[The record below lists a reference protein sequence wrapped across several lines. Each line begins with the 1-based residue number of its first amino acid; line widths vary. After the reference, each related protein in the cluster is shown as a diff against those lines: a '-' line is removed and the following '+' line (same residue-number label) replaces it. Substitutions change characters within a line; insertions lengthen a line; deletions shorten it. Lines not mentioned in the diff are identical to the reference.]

1 MGSPDGCLWRR
12 YICCRAGVHCQFA
25 LIRGIHHP
33 KPPHPSLSLSHLHWS
48 EHDTF
53 KSPERQ
59 KSILP
64 RKLLTCFIAVVLSMW
79 LLSEFKVISSLVH
92 TNSWIQSKKLSFY
105 SHRQNSNICLDT
117 ITAGNQVI
125 IRLAPRD
132 PLTHTS
138 DQVHRACAGF
148 SCLEL
153 KSQPLT
159 LALCLPEAGTV
170 CQEREEN
177 NHHVPPSW
185 SHKLGQTDKSA
196 PVLINEL
203 GYDTAASCKD
213 FSFLLFSFCSNSL
226 FFFFLLPNPK
236 WLGANNL

>member
-1 MGSPDGCLWRR
+1 MTHS
-12 YICCRAGVHCQFA
+12 
-25 LIRGIHHP
+25 
-33 KPPHPSLSLSHLHWS
+33 
-48 EHDTF
+48 
-53 KSPERQ
+53 SPERQ

-64 RKLLTCFIAVVLSMW
+64 RKLLTCFIAVVL
-79 LLSEFKVISSLVH
+79 ISSSISTEHVTFKWIQGDFIIGWLKRLD

-125 IRLAPRD
+125 IRLAPGD

-138 DQVHRACAGF
+138 VQVHRACAGF

-153 KSQPLT
+153 KSQPIT

-177 NHHVPPSW
+177 NHHVPQAWIDWQIS
-185 SHKLGQTDKSA
+185 
-196 PVLINEL
+196 
-203 GYDTAASCKD
+203 SC
-213 FSFLLFSFCSNSL
+213 
-226 FFFFLLPNPK
+226 P
-236 WLGANNL
+236 A